1 MTCFT
6 QAKSFFTHLL
16 TKKKK
21 KKRKE
26 KSFFIQR
33 PALPTPHTPT
43 QKKKKKSKITLY
55 FSRWFLGNQT
65 NPEINH

>member
-6 QAKSFFTHLL
+6 QTKSFFTHLL

-43 QKKKKKSKITLY
+43 QKKKKKI
-55 FSRWFLGNQT
+55 
-65 NPEINH
+65 